1 MDKYTLLRLY
11 LALALAIAMI
21 PLYLTWGIQHHFRFV
36 TGERSSKLKNI
47 KKWKVPLNVTVNLL
61 IVLFIGVLLT
71 QRAIP
76 AVQDLPNVIH
86 EQYVSVE
93 GTVQADDSTSTSHS
107 KLKSNKIQV
116 ATEDGE
122 TVELVCFGEDIDAG
136 TEVSAVYLPHSHY
149 ATVTK
154 RDD

>member
-36 TGERSSKLKNI
+36 TGERPSKLKNV

-86 EQYVSVE
+86 KQYISVE
-93 GTVQADDSTSTSHS
+93 GTVQADDSARTSHS

-122 TVELVCFGEDIDAG
+122 TVELVCFGESIDAG

-149 ATVTK
+149 ATVTEQ
-154 RDD
+154 DD